1 MHDEISSEFEAADQ
15 VRSFV
20 QRTANSIFDPC
31 AMGAGLKIGMSDM
44 GLIRTVEAQQR
55 DGGWQVSILIRFTG
69 PECLNYFYF
78 KQNLEREV
86 GKHPQ
91 VLSVRV
97 DFCEVFDWSFEAM
110 APAARAQLHGR
121 TERLRL
127 LAEEAAKTPYPGNGS
142 RAPSTCVPSFHCKKP

>member
-1 MHDEISSEFEAADQ
+1 MHDDISSELETIDQ

-20 QRTANSIFDPC
+20 QRTANFIFDPC
-31 AMGAGLKIGMSDM
+31 AMGAGLKIGMGDM
-44 GLIRTVEAQQR
+44 GLIRTVEAQPR

-78 KQNLEREV
+78 KQNLEREISR
-86 GKHPQ
+86 HPRI
-91 VLSVRV
+91 LSVTV

-127 LAEEAAKTPYPGNGS
+127 LAEEVRRRTCPGD
-142 RAPSTCVPSFHCKKP
+142 APQEPST